1 MNPVSLRVRN
11 DEEAA
16 LLRRIAR
23 AMKTTPKVQ
32 ETLRTALDAL
42 EAAYAMR
49 LPAGFSDLPGAVVHL
64 QATLAAAERR
74 LAKLEENQAVNVM
87 VGTSARAPAMGPN
100 AWVTGTGTQR
110 RLTDEGEVEFAR
122 RVARGDTNRQIVKAF
137 GLSDSSVR
145 TRRAKLVA
153 RLADGTEPLTCG
165 EGKQKRFTKA
175 GLRELARLFETGWS
189 DEQLAERFEM
199 DVRTI
204 RQRRGDNPSPKSEI
218 DTTTAPDAA
227 ATSVGM
233 DGATKAPPRKSGQ
246 NLPKE
251 LRAQLAEL
259 AATTEL
265 SAKEI
270 GRRLGVHRKT
280 ARKAILDH
288 RRSQHSEP

>member
-1 MNPVSLRVRN
+1 MNPVSLRVRTP
-11 DEEAA
+11 EEAV
-16 LLRRIAR
+16 LLRRIAK
-23 AMKTTPKVQ
+23 AMKTTPKVA
-32 ETLRTALDAL
+32 ETIRTALDAL

-74 LAKLEENQAVNVM
+74 LAKLEENQAVSVM
-87 VGTSARAPAMGPN
+87 VGTPARAPATGPN
-100 AWVTGTGTQR
+100 GWAIGTGTQR

-122 RVARGDTNRQIVKAF
+122 RVARGDTNRQIAEAF
-137 GLSDSSVR
+137 ELSDSSVR
-145 TRRAKLVA
+145 SRRAKLAA
-153 RLADGTEPLTCG
+153 RLAGGTEPLTRG
-165 EGKQKRFTKA
+165 EGKQKRFTEA
-175 GLRELARLFETGWS
+175 GLRELARLFEEGWS
-189 DEQLAERFEM
+189 DEQLAKRFEM
-199 DVRTI
+199 GLRTI
-204 RQRRGDNPSPKSEI
+204 SQRRGDKPSPKSEI
-218 DTTTAPDAA
+218 DTTMAPDAA
-227 ATSVGM
+227 ATSAET
-233 DGATKAPPRKSGQ
+233 DGAAKPSPRKSGQ
-246 NLPKE
+246 NLSKE